1 MQAVSS
7 DLPHFKYQHMMHL
20 KVLTHPVPFIL
31 FKKGVWRLK
40 QVEGRRKGTNTGCPI
55 PEMFP
60 ISLGDVRASG
70 AAAKIPSVLCQPG
83 RP

>member
-1 MQAVSS
+1 M
-7 DLPHFKYQHMMHL
+7 
-20 KVLTHPVPFIL
+20 
-31 FKKGVWRLK
+31 
-40 QVEGRRKGTNTGCPI
+40 EGRRKGTNTGCPI

>member
-1 MQAVSS
+1 M
-7 DLPHFKYQHMMHL
+7 
-20 KVLTHPVPFIL
+20 
-31 FKKGVWRLK
+31 
-40 QVEGRRKGTNTGCPI
+40 EGRGKGTNASCPI

-70 AAAKIPSVLCQPG
+70 AAAKIPSVLCQLC

>member
-1 MQAVSS
+1 MQVIQT
-7 DLPHFKYQHMMHL
+7 DLSHFKESVYDTPKDSNSSFL
-20 KVLTHPVPFIL
+20 K
-31 FKKGVWRLK
+31 KRGEKNQR
-40 QVEGRRKGTNTGCPI
+40 EGGLKGTSCPI

-70 AAAKIPSVLCQPG
+70 AAAKIPSVLCQLC